1 MIIRVLGDTLFLIMN
16 TDGKK
21 KKQFLGLIFL
31 YISGILCIISEF
43 VLWTNEFS
51 VFQLFRLDDLINHL
65 IYLIPLVGGIG
76 ILISALNIVLF
87 RRKTYKFWYV
97 LLVIILNLLFY
108 FLLEVFSNQGAYL
121 WKYLGI
127 YMIVSALLCL
137 LFGILFQI
145 GASAENS

>member
-1 MIIRVLGDTLFLIMN
+1 MIIRVWGDTLFLIMI
-16 TDGKK
+16 TDGKN
-21 KKQFLGLIFL
+21 KKQFLGLIL
-31 YISGILCIISEF
+31 LHISGILCVISEF

-51 VFQLFRLDDLINHL
+51 VFQLFQLEEITNHI

-76 ILISALNIVLF
+76 ILISALNIAIF
-87 RRKTYKFWYV
+87 KRKTYKFWYI

-127 YMIVSALLCL
+127 YMIIFALLCL
-137 LFGILFQI
+137 LFGILLQI
-145 GASAENS
+145 SASAENS

>member
-1 MIIRVLGDTLFLIMN
+1 MNIRDTGDTLFLIMN
-16 TDGKK
+16 TDVKK

-31 YISGILCIISEF
+31 LLSGFLCIISEF

-51 VFQLFRLDDLINHL
+51 IFNLFQLEIANNI
-65 IYLIPLVGGIG
+65 IYLIPLVGGFG
-76 ILISALNIVLF
+76 ILLCALNIAIF
-87 RRKTYKFWYV
+87 KQKSYKFWYI

-108 FLLEVFSNQGAYL
+108 FLLEVFSNEGAYL

-127 YMIVSALLCL
+127 YTLISALLSL

-145 GASAENS
+145 NARAENS

>member
-1 MIIRVLGDTLFLIMN
+1 MIIRVLGDTLFLTMN

-51 VFQLFRLDDLINHL
+51 VFQLFRLDDLTNHL
-65 IYLIPLVGGIG
+65 IYIIPLVGGIG

>member
-1 MIIRVLGDTLFLIMN
+1 M
-16 TDGKK
+16 
-21 KKQFLGLIFL
+21 

-51 VFQLFRLDDLINHL
+51 VFQLFRLDDLTNHL

>member
-1 MIIRVLGDTLFLIMN
+1 MIIRVLGDTLFLIMI

-21 KKQFLGLIFL
+21 KKQLLGLIFL
-31 YISGILCIISEF
+31 YISGILCVISEF
-43 VLWTNEFS
+43 VLWTNDFS
-51 VFQLFRLDDLINHL
+51 VFQLFRLNDLTNHL

-87 RRKTYKFWYV
+87 RRKTYKFSYI

-137 LFGILFQI
+137 LFGILFHI

>member
-1 MIIRVLGDTLFLIMN
+1 MIIRVWGDILFLIMIPVVKN
-16 TDGKK
+16 
-21 KKQFLGLIFL
+21 KKQLLGLILLF
-31 YISGILCIISEF
+31 ISSILCIISEF

-51 VFQLFRLDDLINHL
+51 VFQLFQLDEITNHI

-87 RRKTYKFWYV
+87 RRKTYKFWYI

-121 WKYLGI
+121 WRYFGI
-127 YMIVSALLCL
+127 YMIIIALMCL
-137 LFGILFQI
+137 LFGILLQI
-145 GASAENS
+145 STSAENS

>member
-1 MIIRVLGDTLFLIMN
+1 MI
-16 TDGKK
+16 TDEKK
-21 KKQFLGLIFL
+21 KKQFLGLIL
-31 YISGILCIISEF
+31 LHISGILCIISEF

-51 VFQLFRLDDLINHL
+51 VFQLFRLENLTNHL
-65 IYLIPLVGGIG
+65 IYSIPLVGGLG
-76 ILISALNIVLF
+76 ILISAINIALF
-87 RRKTYKFWYV
+87 KRKTYKFWYV

-127 YMIVSALLCL
+127 YMIISALLCL

-145 GASAENS
+145 SATAANS

>member
-1 MIIRVLGDTLFLIMN
+1 MI

-31 YISGILCIISEF
+31 HISGILCIISEF

-51 VFQLFRLDDLINHL
+51 IFQLFRLEEITNNL
-65 IYLIPLVGGIG
+65 IYLIPLVGGFG
-76 ILISALNIVLF
+76 ILISAVNITIF

-127 YMIVSALLCL
+127 YMIVSALMFL
-137 LFGILFQI
+137 LFGILFQFST
-145 GASAENS
+145 SAENY

>member
-1 MIIRVLGDTLFLIMN
+1 MDIRVGGDTLFLIMI

-31 YISGILCIISEF
+31 HISGILCIISEF

-51 VFQLFRLDDLINHL
+51 MFQLFQLEGITNHL
-65 IYLIPLVGGIG
+65 IYLIPLVGGSG
-76 ILISALNIVLF
+76 ILISALNIAIF
-87 RRKTYKFWYV
+87 RRKTHKFWYI

-121 WKYLGI
+121 WKYFGI
-127 YMIVSALLCL
+127 YLIISALMCL
-137 LFGILFQI
+137 LFGILFQFS
-145 GASAENS
+145 ASAENS

>member
-1 MIIRVLGDTLFLIMN
+1 MIIRVLGDTLFLIMII
-16 TDGKK
+16 DLKK
-21 KKQFLGLIFL
+21 KKQFLGQIFL
-31 YISGILCIISEF
+31 YISGILCVISEF

-51 VFQLFRLDDLINHL
+51 VFQLFRLEDITNHL
-65 IYLIPLVGGIG
+65 IYLIPLVGGLG
-76 ILISALNIVLF
+76 ILISALNIALF

-108 FLLEVFSNQGAYL
+108 YLLEVFSNQGAYL

-137 LFGILFQI
+137 LFGILFHI